1 MTKLH
6 DKAQAQVKQ
15 MIGQMIGD
23 DRLVQEGREQ
33 QHKADKAGRA
43 AKGDRPKE
51 NTGRAPSAGPGSGQ
65 KR

>member
-6 DKAQAQVKQ
+6 DKAQAQVK
-15 MIGQMIGD
+15 QMIGD